1 MNERLAKEN
10 EDFNEKFE
18 FYIGKVS
25 DNMSAA
31 TEAYKNSLQQDA
43 EAYKTTAK
51 EVVDKIEEYGGAVVN
66 ILNDIYR
73 GLGYKNNAPT
83 YQQFIKDE
91 ASYTTNKNLPQ
102 VKEYKKKTNDAFIS
116 GGGKPMTISANSI
129 KPINDGLAK
138 TNPDDSAI
146 FAKTGGPFD
155 TLFNG
160 VFGRIDEI
168 YKTLSNN
175 SVVPSEPIG
184 KSQFVSSNDVMAFD
198 NGNPMTLSAN
208 ELASQMGVNTMPT
221 EITIKPVE
229 VKLSGSVRL
238 EANGQSVDLMELLN
252 KNPMLIRQLSQ
263 MISDEVGKSING
275 GRSVTQYD
283 YLRK

>member
-1 MNERLAKEN
+1 MNERLAKGQ
-10 EDFNEKFE
+10 EDFNAKLDE
-18 FYIGKVS
+18 YVS
-25 DNMSAA
+25 GITENVNNA
-31 TEAYKNSLQQDA
+31 TKMYENSLAQNAKAYQASADDVVKNIQTYG
-43 EAYKTTAK
+43 EAI
-51 EVVDKIEEYGGAVVN
+51 VGV
-66 ILNDIYR
+66 LNDIYQKT
-73 GLGYKNNAPT
+73 GYNPNNPNGSSPSYVQFKENQAP
-83 YQQFIKDE
+83 YE
-91 ASYTTNKNLPQ
+91 ADKSLPP
-102 VKEYKKKTNDAFIS
+102 VNDAMAFGNGNS
-116 GGGKPMTISANSI
+116 MTVSAKTVKS
-129 KPINDGLAK
+129 INDGVAK
-138 TNPDDSAI
+138 TNPQDNAI

-168 YKTLSNN
+168 YNTLSNN

-184 KSQFVSSNDVMAFD
+184 KSQFVSSDDAMSFG
-198 NGNPMTLSAN
+198 NGNSMTVSAN
-208 ELASQMGVNTMPT
+208 ELASQMGVNSMPA

-238 EANGQSVDLMELLN
+238 EANGQSVNLMELLN

-275 GRSVTQYD
+275 GRGVTQYD